1 MRVYD
6 PSRSAV
12 PGGRGALLVHPSMR
26 LRSSSVTLCLLASL
40 VAPAARSQAVRPA
53 RAATRGASAAAARGG
68 DSATDA
74 RVLARVRDEG
84 LTRSQVAETATILSD
99 VFGARLA
106 GSANY
111 GEAAEWARRTLA
123 GYGLNARLE
132 PWGTR
137 RGNRWT
143 LESYSLELT
152 APYYARL
159 VAYPF
164 AWSPATGAARDGAVV
179 RGTPVLVTERLDSA
193 PDVARAEGG
202 HLAERVRGRI
212 VMLGEVPADR
222 TRDPHADPL
231 VHRWTDAQLDSLARL
246 TDPGSPRDY
255 WDDAG
260 DYPAMVARRQ
270 AVYVALAQ
278 AGALA
283 VLSPSRN
290 PLATM
295 VGAYQAYDTDLRE
308 AVPAMSVSR
317 DDYARLANLVR
328 LAGRAGRPAPEVA
341 FGIRARLD
349 PPRTRADST
358 GYDVVAEL
366 PGSDPALAAEAVMV
380 GGHFD
385 SWPAGTGAT
394 DNAAGAA
401 VAIEAVR
408 LLTAAGARPRRTVR
422 VALWDGEEHEDYFGS
437 LGWVRAHLGDPETM
451 RLKPEHAR
459 LSAYLNFDNGTG
471 RIRGVWLQGN
481 AAARPVFRRLLAPIA
496 DLGPTTL
503 TIANTGST
511 DHMPFT
517 GVGVP
522 AFTFLQDPLDYET
535 RTHHTNADVAA
546 NLAPDDL
553 RQAAVVTATVL
564 YGAANL
570 PERMP
575 RVPLPPPHHAA
586 AGVGK

>member
-1 MRVYD
+1 M
-6 PSRSAV
+6 A
-12 PGGRGALLVHPSMR
+12 
-26 LRSSSVTLCLLASL
+26 
-40 VAPAARSQAVRPA
+40 APAAGAQHRRAPGDLGAVRA
-53 RAATRGASAAAARGG
+53 GALDTPQA
-68 DSATDA
+68 DSA
-74 RVLARVRDEG
+74 VLARVRDEG
-84 LTRSQVAETATILSD
+84 MTRSRVVETATVLSD
-99 VFGARLA
+99 VFGPRLA
-106 GSANY
+106 GSQNY
-111 GEAAEWARRTLA
+111 ADAAQWARRTLES
-123 GYGLNARLE
+123 YGLRARLE

-143 LESYSLELT
+143 LESHSLELA

-164 AWSPATGAARDGAVV
+164 AWSPSTGPAGDGSPV

-193 PDVARAEGG
+193 ADVAKV
-202 HLAERVRGRI
+202 AERLRGRI

-222 TRDPHADPL
+222 VRDAHAEPL
-231 VHRWTDAQLDSLARL
+231 EHRWTQAQLDSLAQL

-255 WDDAG
+255 WEDAG

-270 AVYVALAQ
+270 AVYVALAR
-278 AGALA
+278 AGAVA
-283 VLSPSRN
+283 VLAPSRN
-290 PLATM
+290 PIAPM
-295 VGAYQAYDTDLRE
+295 VGAYQAYDTDLR
-308 AVPAMSVSR
+308 AAPPAMVVSR

-328 LAGRAGRPAPEVA
+328 LSQRAGRPAPEVVLA
-341 FGIRARLD
+341 VRARLD
-349 PPRTRADST
+349 APRTRADAT
-358 GYDVVAEL
+358 GNDVLAAL
-366 PGSDPALAAEAVMV
+366 PGGDPALRDEVGMG

-385 SWPAGTGAT
+385 SWTAGTGAT

-401 VAIEAVR
+401 VAIEAMR
-408 LLTAAGARPRRTVR
+408 LLTASGARPRRTVR

-459 LSAYLNFDNGTG
+459 LSTYLNFDNGTG

-481 AAARPVFRRLLAPIA
+481 AAARPVFERLLKPVA

-517 GVGVP
+517 SVGIP

-564 YGAANL
+564 LGAANL
-570 PERMP
+570 PARMP
-575 RVPLPPPHHAA
+575 RTPLPPAHRVVGAA
-586 AGVGK
+586 R

>member
-1 MRVYD
+1 MIRRATD
-6 PSRSAV
+6 RGPDATPSRSCM
-12 PGGRGALLVHPSMR
+12 PIRLSLLAF
-26 LRSSSVTLCLLASL
+26 TLLASL
-40 VAPAARSQAVRPA
+40 IGAPARSQVAAPTRSPSA
-53 RAATRGASAAAARGG
+53 RAVGAPDAIGG

-74 RVLARVRDEG
+74 RVRARVRDEG
-84 LTRSQVAETATILSD
+84 LTHARVAETATILSD
-99 VFGARLA
+99 IFGPRLA
-106 GSANY
+106 GSAAY
-111 GEAAEWARRTLA
+111 GEAASWARRTLA
-123 GYGLNARLE
+123 SYGLSAHLE

-143 LESYSLELT
+143 LESYSLELV

-164 AWSPATGAARDGAVV
+164 AWSPATGPARDGAVL

-193 PDVARAEGG
+193 ADVAHAEGG

-212 VMLGEVPADR
+212 VMLGEVPGNPL
-222 TRDPHADPL
+222 RDEQAGL
-231 VHRWTDAQLDSLARL
+231 LSHRWTDAQLDSLARL
-246 TDPGSPRDY
+246 TVPGSPRDY
-255 WDDAG
+255 WEDAG

-270 AVYVALAQ
+270 GVYVALAR
-278 AGALA
+278 AGAIA
-283 VLSPSRN
+283 VLAPSRN
-290 PLATM
+290 PIATM
-295 VGAYQAYDTDLRE
+295 VGAYQAYDTDLR
-308 AVPAMSVSR
+308 AALPALTVSR
-317 DDYARLANLVR
+317 DDYARLANLLR
-328 LAGRAGRPAPEVA
+328 LGARAGRPAPEVA
-341 FGIRARLD
+341 LSIRARLD
-349 PPRTRADST
+349 APRTRADST
-358 GYDVVAEL
+358 GYDVIAEL
-366 PGSDPALAAEAVMV
+366 PGSDPKLKDEVVMV

-401 VAIEAVR
+401 VAMEAVR
-408 LLTAAGARPRRTVR
+408 LLQAAGARPRRTIR

-451 RLKPEHAR
+451 HLKPEQAR
-459 LSAYLNFDNGTG
+459 LSTYLNFDNGTG
-471 RIRGVWLQGN
+471 RVRGVWLQGDT
-481 AAARPVFRRLLAPIA
+481 AARSVFRRLLAPVA
-496 DLGPTTL
+496 DLGATTL

-517 GVGVP
+517 SVGIP

-570 PERMP
+570 PERIP
-575 RVPLPPPHHAA
+575 RTPLPPHRAME
-586 AGVGK
+586 GMGK

>member
-1 MRVYD
+1 MMRGVPRPNPPDD
-6 PSRSAV
+6 PRAASMPRRSPLALI
-12 PGGRGALLVHPSMR
+12 ALLAA
-26 LRSSSVTLCLLASL
+26 L
-40 VAPAARSQAVRPA
+40 PAAAQRP
-53 RAATRGASAAAARGG
+53 GAPRDSAAAARA
-68 DSATDA
+68 DSA
-74 RVLARVRDEG
+74 VLARVRDEG
-84 LTRSQVAETATILSD
+84 MTRSRVLETATVLSD
-99 VFGARLA
+99 VFGPRLA
-106 GSANY
+106 GSQNY
-111 GEAAEWARRTLA
+111 ADAAQWARRTLES
-123 GYGLNARLE
+123 YGLRARLE

-143 LESYSLELT
+143 LESHSLELA

-164 AWSPATGAARDGAVV
+164 AWSPSTGPARDGSPADGSPV
-179 RGTPVLVTERLDSA
+179 RGTPVLLTERLDSA
-193 PDVARAEGG
+193 PDVARV
-202 HLAERVRGRI
+202 AERVRGRI

-222 TRDPHADPL
+222 MRDAQAEPL
-231 VHRWTDAQLDSLARL
+231 EHRWTPAQLDSLARL

-255 WDDAG
+255 WEDAG

-270 AVYVALAQ
+270 AVYLALAK
-278 AGALA
+278 AGAVA
-283 VLSPSRN
+283 VLAPSRN
-290 PLATM
+290 PIAPM
-295 VGAYQAYDTDLRE
+295 VGAYQAYDTDLR
-308 AVPAMSVSR
+308 AAPPAMMVSR

-328 LAGRAGRPAPEVA
+328 LSQSAGRPAPEVVLSV
-341 FGIRARLD
+341 RARLD
-349 PPRTRADST
+349 APRTRADST

-366 PGSDPALAAEAVMV
+366 PGADPALRDEVVMV

-385 SWPAGTGAT
+385 SWTAGTGAT

-408 LLTAAGARPRRTVR
+408 LLAASGARPRRTVR

-451 RLKPEHAR
+451 RLKPEQAR
-459 LSAYLNFDNGTG
+459 LSTYLNFDNGTG

-481 AAARPVFRRLLAPIA
+481 AAARPVFERLLRPVA

-517 GVGVP
+517 SVGIP

-564 YGAANL
+564 LGAANL
-570 PERMP
+570 DQRMP
-575 RVPLPPPHHAA
+575 RAPLPPPHRVVGAA
-586 AGVGK
+586 R

>member
-1 MRVYD
+1 MPIR
-6 PSRSAV
+6 PS
-12 PGGRGALLVHPSMR
+12 LL
-26 LRSSSVTLCLLASL
+26 TLFLLAS
-40 VAPAARSQAVRPA
+40 VVGAPARSQAV
-53 RAATRGASAAAARGG
+53 AAVGAPGG
-68 DSATDA
+68 DSVTDA

-84 LTRSQVAETATILSD
+84 RARSRVAETATILSD

-106 GSANY
+106 GSRAY

-123 GYGLNARLE
+123 GYGLAARLE

-143 LESYSLELT
+143 LDSHSLELV

-164 AWSPATGAARDGAVV
+164 AWSPATGTTRDGAVV
-179 RGTPVLVTERLDSA
+179 RGTPVLVTEHLDSA
-193 PDVARAEGG
+193 PDVAR
-202 HLAERVRGRI
+202 LADRVRGRI
-212 VMLGEVPADR
+212 VMLGEVPVNR
-222 TRDPHADPL
+222 LRDEHPEPL
-231 VHRWTDAQLDSLARL
+231 THRWTDAQLDSLATL
-246 TDPGSPRDY
+246 TNPGSPRDY
-255 WDDAG
+255 WEDAG
-260 DYPAMVARRQ
+260 DYPATVARRQ
-270 AVYVALAQ
+270 AVYVALAR

-283 VLSPSRN
+283 VLAPSRN
-290 PLATM
+290 PIATM
-295 VGAYQAYDTDLRE
+295 VGAYQAYDTDLR
-308 AVPAMSVSR
+308 AAPPAMTVSR

-328 LAGRAGRPAPEVA
+328 LAERAGRPAPEVA
-341 FGIRARLD
+341 LSVRAHLD

-366 PGSDPALAAEAVMV
+366 PGSDPVLKAEVVMV

-408 LLTAAGARPRRTVR
+408 LLAAAGARPRRTIR

-451 RLKPEHAR
+451 RLKLEHAR

-471 RIRGVWLQGN
+471 RIHGVWLQGN
-481 AAARPVFRRLLAPIA
+481 APARPVFQRLLAPVA

-517 GVGVP
+517 SVGIP

-570 PERMP
+570 AERMP
-575 RVPLPPPHHAA
+575 RAPLPPPHRA
-586 AGVGK
+586 AGVGR

>member
-1 MRVYD
+1 M
-6 PSRSAV
+6 PARSLI
-12 PGGRGALLVHPSMR
+12 RAL
-26 LRSSSVTLCLLASL
+26 TL
-40 VAPAARSQAVRPA
+40 VACAAVRPPA
-53 RAATRGASAAAARGG
+53 AGAQAAATQSAATRAGQRGTGRGG
-68 DSATDA
+68 DSAVDA

-84 LTRSQVAETATILSD
+84 LNRSRVAETATILSD
-99 VFGARLA
+99 VFGPRLA
-106 GSANY
+106 GSRNY
-111 GEAAEWARRTLA
+111 GEAAEWARATLA
-123 GYGLNARLE
+123 GYGLTARLE

-143 LESYSLELT
+143 LESHSLELA

-164 AWSPATGAARDGAVV
+164 AWSPATGAAHDGAAV

-193 PDVARAEGG
+193 GDVARALGG
-202 HLAERVRGRI
+202 RLAERVRGRI
-212 VMLGEVPADR
+212 VMLGEVPPDR
-222 TRDPHADPL
+222 MRDPHAEPL
-231 VHRWTDAQLDSLARL
+231 VHRWSDAQLDSLARL

-255 WDDAG
+255 WEDAG

-270 AVYVALAQ
+270 GVYVALAG
-278 AGALA
+278 AGAVA
-283 VLSPSRN
+283 VLAPSRN

-295 VGAYQAYDTDLRE
+295 VGAYQAYDTDLRG
-308 AVPAMSVSR
+308 APPAMSVSR

-328 LAGRAGRPAPEVA
+328 LAERAGRPAPEVVVDV
-341 FGIRARLD
+341 RARLD
-349 PPRTRADST
+349 APRTRADST

-366 PGSDPALAAEAVMV
+366 PGSDPALAAEVVMV

-385 SWPAGTGAT
+385 SWPGGTGAT

-437 LGWVRAHLGDPETM
+437 LGWVRAHLGDPQTM
-451 RLKPEHAR
+451 RLKPEQAR
-459 LSAYLNFDNGTG
+459 LSTYLNFDNGTG

-481 AAARPVFRRLLAPIA
+481 AAARPVFRQLLRPVA
-496 DLGPTTL
+496 DLGPNTL

-517 GVGVP
+517 SVGIP

-570 PERMP
+570 GERLP
-575 RVPLPPPHHAA
+575 RAPLPPPHRAT
-586 AGVGK
+586 GVGR

>member
-1 MRVYD
+1 MSFRRR
-6 PSRSAV
+6 PSF
-12 PGGRGALLVHPSMR
+12 
-26 LRSSSVTLCLLASL
+26 VTLSLASVL
-40 VAPAARSQAVRPA
+40 VGAPAAAQPA
-53 RAATRGASAAAARGG
+53 TQAARVAPTPMGTAG

-74 RVLARVRDEG
+74 AVLARVRTEG
-84 LTRSQVAETATILSD
+84 MSRSRVAETATILSD
-99 VFGARLA
+99 VFGPRLA
-106 GSANY
+106 GSGAWR
-111 GEAAEWARRTLA
+111 AAADWARTTMA
-123 GYGLNARLE
+123 GYGLTARLE

-143 LESYSLELT
+143 LQSHSLELT

-164 AWSPATGAARDGAVV
+164 AWSPATGPGHDGATV

-193 PDVARAEGG
+193 ADVARVAGG
-202 HLAERVRGRI
+202 TLAARVRGRI
-212 VMLGEVPADR
+212 VMLGEVPANHLI
-222 TRDPHADPL
+222 DPQAGPL
-231 VHRWTDAQLDSLARL
+231 AHRWTDTQLDSLARL

-255 WDDAG
+255 WEDAG

-270 AVYVALAQ
+270 AVYVALAR

-283 VLSPSRN
+283 VLAPSRN
-290 PLATM
+290 PIAPM
-295 VGAYQAYDTDLRE
+295 VGAYQAYDTDLR
-308 AVPAMSVSR
+308 AAPPAMIVSR
-317 DDYARLANLVR
+317 DDYARLANLLR
-328 LAGRAGRPAPEVA
+328 LAERAGRPAPEVA
-341 FGIRARLD
+341 LGIRARLD
-349 PPRTRADST
+349 PPRTHADST
-358 GYDVVAEL
+358 GYDVIAEL
-366 PGSDPALAAEAVMV
+366 PGSDPALKAEVVMV

-385 SWPAGTGAT
+385 SWTAGTGAT

-408 LLTAAGARPRRTVR
+408 LLTAAGAHPRRTIR
-422 VALWDGEEHEDYFGS
+422 VALWDGEEHEDYYGS

-459 LSAYLNFDNGTG
+459 LSTYLNFDNGTG

-481 AAARPVFRRLLAPIA
+481 TAARPVFQRLLAPVA

-503 TIANTGST
+503 TVANTGST

-517 GVGVP
+517 SVGIP

-535 RTHHTNADVAA
+535 RTHHTNADVAV

-575 RVPLPPPHHAA
+575 RAPLPSPHAV
-586 AGVGK
+586 AGAGK

>member
-1 MRVYD
+1 MSRR
-6 PSRSAV
+6 PSISTRI
-12 PGGRGALLVHPSMR
+12 AL
-26 LRSSSVTLCLLASL
+26 TILLGASL
-40 VAPAARSQAVRPA
+40 AVAPAHAQAPDTA
-53 RAATRGASAAAARGG
+53 GDAAL
-68 DSATDA
+68 
-74 RVLARVRDEG
+74 LARVRDEG
-84 LTRSQVAETATILSD
+84 MHHSRVAETATILSD
-99 VFGARLA
+99 VFGPRLA
-106 GSANY
+106 GSRAW
-111 GEAAEWARRTLA
+111 GEAAEWARGTLA
-123 GYGLNARLE
+123 GYGLTARLE

-143 LESYSLELT
+143 LESQSLELT

-164 AWSPATGAARDGAVV
+164 AWSPATGAARPGAPGDGAVV

-193 PDVARAEGG
+193 ADVARADSGR
-202 HLAERVRGRI
+202 LAARVRGRI
-212 VMLGEVPADR
+212 VMLGEVPALSI
-222 TRDPHADPL
+222 RDEHAEPL
-231 VHRWTDAQLDSLARL
+231 NHRWTDAQLDSLARL

-255 WDDAG
+255 WEDAG

-270 AVYVALAQ
+270 GVYVALAR

-283 VLSPSRN
+283 VLTPSRN
-290 PLATM
+290 PLVPM

-308 AVPAMSVSR
+308 APPAMVVSR
-317 DDYARLANLVR
+317 DDYGRLANLVR
-328 LAGRAGRPAPEVA
+328 LTARAGRPAPEVA
-341 FGIRARLD
+341 LQIRARLD
-349 PPRTRADST
+349 APRTRADST
-358 GYDVVAEL
+358 GYDVTAEL
-366 PGSDPALAAEAVMV
+366 PGSDPALKAEVVMV

-385 SWPAGTGAT
+385 SWTSGTGAT

-408 LLTAAGARPRRTVR
+408 LLTAAGAHPRRTIR

-451 RLKPEHAR
+451 RLKPEQAR
-459 LSAYLNFDNGTG
+459 LSTYLNFDNGTG

-481 AAARPVFRRLLAPIA
+481 AAARPVFQRLLAPVA

-517 GVGVP
+517 SVGIP

-570 PERMP
+570 PERLP
-575 RVPLPPPHHAA
+575 RMPLPPPHRATG
-586 AGVGK
+586 AGR